1 MDLHAALCAGRPHP
15 PLACAALPAPR
26 GYPGSAVTRCLRVWA
41 YSLSDRNRTCDAG
54 PYSLHAAQVDYTAY
68 VRAAQPYFCQAVQE
82 QRWYAPVLAALTVF
96 GAWKFISL
104 TIARLFYRLLCW
116 CRRRL
121 QARQAR
127 GWGSPA
133 HVCRSCVQGHPRP
146 WPAAGCRLPGRA
158 APARSQAHG

>member
-116 CRRRL
+116 CRRRFWQFFGL
-121 QARQAR
+121 NKPP
-127 GWGSPA
+127 GLLL
-133 HVCRSCVQGHPRP
+133 PRP
-146 WPAAGCRLPGRA
+146 VQVNVAAEAALLLP
-158 APARSQAHG
+158 S